1 MHIVVPNLI
10 YSVIVP
16 GGKQDINKENSN
28 AL

>member
-1 MHIVVPNLI
+1 MHIMVPNLI

-16 GGKQDINKENSN
+16 DGKQDTNKENSN